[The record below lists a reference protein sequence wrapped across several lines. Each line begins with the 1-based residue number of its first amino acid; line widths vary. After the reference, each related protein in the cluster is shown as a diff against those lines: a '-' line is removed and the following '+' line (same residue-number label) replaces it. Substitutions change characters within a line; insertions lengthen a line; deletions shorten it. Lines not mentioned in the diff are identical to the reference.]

1 MLADDF
7 FLVSWDTTGSGK
19 PRLHLQGIA
28 LGLAGAL
35 IGELVLSRRVTVRG
49 VRLDMVDGR
58 AVQESVAD
66 RVLADLGNSPH
77 HTDVR
82 TWLAYLAQR
91 SIEEVS
97 GRLVNAGLLVRENPK
112 ILRRKQS
119 RFFSTD
125 FSRAMWPMT
134 RLRLALT
141 QCRPLS
147 PQDMALATLMDAC
160 DLTDIVLD
168 DPAGRRAVRRYLTTL
183 FAAMPQ
189 PLSDLSRQVHAAV
202 GDAVLTYH
210 RR

>member
-1 MLADDF
+1 VLADDF

-19 PRLHLQGIA
+19 PRLHPQGIA

-35 IGELVLSRRVTVRG
+35 IGELVLCRRVTVRG
-49 VRLDMVDGR
+49 VRLDLVDGR
-58 AVQESVAD
+58 GVQESVAD
-66 RVLADLGNSPH
+66 RVLADLGDSPH

-97 GRLVNAGLLVRENPK
+97 GRLVNAGLLVRESPK
-112 ILRRKQS
+112 FLQRKQA

-134 RLRLALT
+134 RLRLALSR
-141 QCRPLS
+141 CRPLC

-160 DLTDIVLD
+160 DLTDSVLD
-168 DPAGRRAVRRYLTTL
+168 DPAGRRAVRGYLTTL
-183 FAAMPQ
+183 LATMPQ
-189 PLSDLSRQVHAAV
+189 PLSDLSRHVHAAV
-202 GDAVLTYH
+202 GDAVLTY